1 MRSFPLGMLELD
13 DARLAPELAALL
25 ACNVTSE
32 AYSEFKI
39 GNWRTVVLW
48 NTSGRDNDGLIAA
61 SEVTARPTPRARS
74 LDYLNELIEQT
85 FDVGRL
91 RLVRAHVLED
101 GVLIPHRDFL
111 ELAPDEPRWC
121 RLHLP
126 IATSSACLHSEED
139 NVFHMRRGEV
149 WFLDASLTHS
159 ACNSGVTPRVSLCL
173 DFALGDAALG
183 NAAIETLVV
192 DRSRLRPTTPVV
204 IAREP
209 LDRQFHAALRD
220 LAKLLNRANYREVL
234 NFLARVH
241 FYKAV
246 DINEFFTWIVELS
259 SAAGDHELTAKMD
272 GFVRFL
278 RHDRN
283 MHDRYAL

>member
-1 MRSFPLGMLELD
+1 MRSFSLGMLELD
-13 DARLAPELAALL
+13 DPRLAPELAALI

-48 NTSGRDNDGLIAA
+48 NTSGRDNNGLIAGG
-61 SEVTARPTPRARS
+61 EVTARPTPWAQS
-74 LDYLNELIEQT
+74 FDYLNELIEQT
-85 FDVGRL
+85 FDVSRL
-91 RLVRAHVLED
+91 RLARAHVLED

-126 IATSSACLHSEED
+126 IATTSACLHSEED
-139 NVFHMRRGEV
+139 SVFHMRRGEV

-173 DFALGDAALG
+173 DFALGDAA
-183 NAAIETLVV
+183 IETLVV
-192 DRSRLRPTTPVV
+192 DRDRLRPTTPVV

-209 LDRQFHAALRD
+209 LDRQFRAGLRS
-220 LAKLLNRANYREVL
+220 LAKLINRANYREVL

-246 DINEFFTWIVELS
+246 DINEFFTWIVELA
-259 SAAGDHELTAKMD
+259 SAAGDRELITKMD
-272 GFVRFL
+272 GFVQFL
-278 RHDRN
+278 RYDRN
-283 MHDRYAL
+283 MYQRYAL